1 MLGGFETLIGLAIL
15 LFAIAFAG
23 PKVVTWIIKARTY
36 HRVASRIAEKKVKEL
51 MEKIEKGEITAD
63 EAMKEL
69 EKELEG

>member
-1 MLGGFETLIGLAIL
+1 MIGGFETLIGLAIL
-15 LFAIAFAG
+15 LIAVAFAG
-23 PKVVTWIIKARTY
+23 PKVATWLIKLRTY
-36 HRVASRIAEKKVKEL
+36 HRVANRIAEKKVREL